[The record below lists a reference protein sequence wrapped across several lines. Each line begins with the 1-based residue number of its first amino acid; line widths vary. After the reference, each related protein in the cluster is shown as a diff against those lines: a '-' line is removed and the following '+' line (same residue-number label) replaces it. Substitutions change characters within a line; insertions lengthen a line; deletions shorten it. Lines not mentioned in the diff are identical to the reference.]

1 MCANSFREPFEMLP
15 YRDDCLQPNPDV
27 RIHSATQGAKAHFI
41 DLKFISDLYF
51 AEIVTN
57 QWS

>member
-1 MCANSFREPFEMLP
+1 MLP
-15 YRDDCLQPNPDV
+15 YGNLWVQPNPDA
-27 RIHSATQGAKAHFI
+27 RIHSATPGAKAHFI

-51 AEIVTN
+51 AEIITT